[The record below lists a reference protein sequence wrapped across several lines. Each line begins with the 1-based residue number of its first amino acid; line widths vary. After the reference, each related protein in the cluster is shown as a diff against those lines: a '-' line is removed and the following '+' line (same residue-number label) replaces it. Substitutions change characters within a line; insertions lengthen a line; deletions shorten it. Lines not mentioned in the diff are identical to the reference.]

1 MKFDNIPDNMKSTEV
16 FFRLE
21 RCANIFSRLSSIIPK
36 QLLAVVQTIHGELC
50 ESLVLVS
57 KAGNEPIPKKLEY
70 LTLAEGKL
78 FYLHNMIQYLFEVKA
93 ISVGQAN
100 EFTAELKEAYTQ
112 TLKWLKATRRN
123 MSNSS

>member
-1 MKFDNIPDNMKSTEV
+1 MKFDNMPDNMKSTEV
-16 FFRLE
+16 FFRIE
-21 RCANIFSRLSSIIPK
+21 RCADIFSRLSSIIPK

-50 ESLVLVS
+50 DSLVLVS
-57 KAGNEPIPKKLEY
+57 KAGNEPMPNKLEY
-70 LTLAEGKL
+70 LTLAERKL
-78 FYLHNMIQYLFEVKA
+78 FYRHNRIQYLFEVKA

>member
-1 MKFDNIPDNMKSTEV
+1 MKFDNMPDNMKSTEV
-16 FFRLE
+16 FFRIE
-21 RCANIFSRLSSIIPK
+21 RCADIFSRLSSIIPK
-36 QLLAVVQTIHGELC
+36 QLLSVVQTIHGELC
-50 ESLVLVS
+50 DSLVLVS
-57 KAGNEPIPKKLEY
+57 KAGNEPMPNKLEY
-70 LTLAEGKL
+70 LTLAERKL
-78 FYLHNMIQYLFEVKA
+78 FYLHNRIQYLFEVKA